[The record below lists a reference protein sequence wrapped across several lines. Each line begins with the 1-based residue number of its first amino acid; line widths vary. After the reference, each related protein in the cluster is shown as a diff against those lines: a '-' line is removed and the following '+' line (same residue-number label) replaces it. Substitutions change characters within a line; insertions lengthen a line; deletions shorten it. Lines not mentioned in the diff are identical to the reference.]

1 MTYPVPSFHWE
12 YSASKLKLSVKRAPD
27 LTSLFY
33 IEALLTASIACD
45 SLWTAWLCSKNIIF
59 DQISQLKMCSTPKHV
74 FFKTIIRV
82 LDHKMCYE

>member
-1 MTYPVPSFHWE
+1 MS
-12 YSASKLKLSVKRAPD
+12 
-27 LTSLFY
+27 SLFY
-33 IEALLTASIACD
+33 LETLLTASIACD

-74 FFKTIIRV
+74 FLKTIIRA